1 MAHGL
6 VVRYGQGRFVDRKRH
21 RDAGNGLMRAFM
33 CDFKCD
39 RVQIPKEQPMSEQA
53 FAGKTA
59 LITGGSRGIGKGV
72 ALRLAGE
79 GAKVAV
85 NYLSNQATAD
95 ATVAEIES
103 AGGAAVAIQGDVSQP
118 EEAARIVEETR
129 ATCGPINILVHS
141 AGLSIVKPATDVTW
155 DDWKTT
161 MNINLDGTFN
171 MVYAVKDEMI
181 EQGAGAI
188 VCLSSVAALRER
200 ENQVPYAASKAA
212 VIAMVRCCA
221 QAWGR
226 HGVRI
231 NAVCPGL
238 VKTDMADTLSPE
250 TQKSILANTPLGR
263 LGEPA
268 DIASLVRFLVSDES
282 SWITGQAM
290 VASGGRVMLPG

>member
-1 MAHGL
+1 
-6 VVRYGQGRFVDRKRH
+6 VDCLNNKSSH
-21 RDAGNGLMRAFM
+21 
-33 CDFKCD
+33 KK
-39 RVQIPKEQPMSEQA
+39 KEHSMSDQA
-53 FAGKTA
+53 FAGKTV

-79 GAKVAV
+79 GAKVAI
-85 NYLSNQATAD
+85 NYLSNTARAD
-95 ATVAEIES
+95 ETVAEIES
-103 AGGAAVAIQGDVSQP
+103 AGGMAVAIQGDVSLP
-118 EEAARIVEETR
+118 EDATRIAAEAR
-129 ATCGPINILVHS
+129 AACGPIDVLVHS
-141 AGLSIVKPATDVTW
+141 AGLSIVKHATDVTW

-171 MVYAVKDEMI
+171 MVYAVKDEML
-181 EQGAGAI
+181 ERGSGAI
-188 VCLSSVAALRER
+188 VCLSSIAALRER

-221 QAWGR
+221 QAWGPK
-226 HGVRI
+226 GVRI

-250 TQKSILANTPLGR
+250 TQRSILANTPLGR